1 MTVQYLTD
9 EQGLK
14 TAVVV
19 PIDDWTR
26 LTAKLEKLRK
36 KELFFQ
42 DLKDSFLEVEAFK
55 AGVTQLETVETL
67 FE

>member
-1 MTVQYLTD
+1 MTVQYLTS

-36 KELFFQ
+36 RELFFQ

-55 AGVTQLETVETL
+55 ASVTQLETVETF